1 MITEIKISHV
11 PTLGP
16 TREIKLQFKVN
27 VKVPGFCEIQLV
39 QSMKKYN
46 QLLEFLLM
54 TKMIKLINNFNSS

>member
-16 TREIKLQFKVN
+16 TREIKLQVKVN
-27 VKVPGFCEIQLV
+27 VKIHDFCENQLA

-46 QLLEFLLM
+46 QLVEFLL
-54 TKMIKLINNFNSS
+54 KRKWSN